1 MKIYLLCQIYIFQ
14 RESTTSVSP
23 TMYPTTHPKVPCN
36 VHVCTEDEEGL
47 FTEVGNY
54 KVFLYLIIFEGVS
67 RVKLDQVYC
76 A

>member
-47 FTEVGNY
+47 FTEVGNCDFVLLY
-54 KVFLYLIIFEGVS
+54 SKVFNSHALLNAIS
-67 RVKLDQVYC
+67 D
-76 A
+76 